1 MPRRSPIVARVCA
14 GAVIALSLAAVGCG
28 GANQSKI
35 PRPPG
40 AVEGPVKPLDV
51 RDDDF
56 AARLQGILR
65 DGSRTPARLGALV
78 GVVRRQLAHAQRR
91 FELGKSERATDSALG
106 ALYLVRVNE
115 GRGEMI
121 DETGAK
127 ALDGAIRYLSI
138 RGDEGRVHAL
148 MRMRAAALPAGSPM
162 RAELEEHMGNLTRWM
177 SDTHAGGRGAKLG
190 ADERYLVARA
200 MVDPSEEALTQAAAA
215 VEAWVAQGIEVSRA
229 FRKTGKRPERSEG
242 MEAERALETGS
253 ATLAALFIR
262 HGDAQGALARIEN
275 SEVQL
280 VTKPGLRAALGE
292 AAEGGNARAW
302 EMLAAAFAHEGG
314 ASESDEE
321 SMRLDPMLVEAGL
334 WGSVLE
340 AYRQDP
346 TSFGTAAVLSEALVR
361 FGMSEGAPAVL
372 SGALGAQPNPRT
384 VGAATRIV
392 FGAMLADADI
402 GDVDAV
408 RRTFRAAGP
417 ILAAADRPG
426 MADINPSAA
435 RLRLL
440 MASIEVRAG
449 NLAAARPLFES
460 AARAEPSVSA
470 WVQVARAARQ
480 AGDSAGA
487 IASIDKALAAPDA
500 RGGSL
505 PDVAEAHLLAF
516 ELHRDAGAAD
526 KAKAALANAL
536 TACLAARQQKGDSG
550 ARAHAETLL
559 GRVLEAYG
567 EGKAARRAHDR
578 ALSLA
583 ATDRPMLGPTVLQVV
598 ARALVRRDLDGA
610 RVALKQGLEAD
621 LDPEDRIY
629 GGLWLQLLE
638 RELRAAPDGT
648 AERALQGAGDR
659 DAWVSKLSAWAT
671 GKLTD
676 EGLGAAAQ
684 NAAQRVEAQFYTA
697 MARRAAGDPAAVER
711 LRAVSTS
718 PVIDLVEVQLARD
731 LIAPPLQVQL
741 PPNTQL
747 P

>member
-1 MPRRSPIVARVCA
+1 
-14 GAVIALSLAAVGCG
+14 
-28 GANQSKI
+28 
-35 PRPPG
+35 
-40 AVEGPVKPLDV
+40 
-51 RDDDF
+51 
-56 AARLQGILR
+56 
-65 DGSRTPARLGALV
+65 
-78 GVVRRQLAHAQRR
+78 
-91 FELGKSERATDSALG
+91 
-106 ALYLVRVNE
+106 
-115 GRGEMI
+115 
-121 DETGAK
+121 
-127 ALDGAIRYLSI
+127 
-138 RGDEGRVHAL
+138 
-148 MRMRAAALPAGSPM
+148 
-162 RAELEEHMGNLTRWM
+162 
-177 SDTHAGGRGAKLG
+177 
-190 ADERYLVARA
+190 
-200 MVDPSEEALTQAAAA
+200 
-215 VEAWVAQGIEVSRA
+215 
-229 FRKTGKRPERSEG
+229 
-242 MEAERALETGS
+242 
-253 ATLAALFIR
+253 
-262 HGDAQGALARIEN
+262 
-275 SEVQL
+275 
-280 VTKPGLRAALGE
+280 
-292 AAEGGNARAW
+292 
-302 EMLAAAFAHEGG
+302 
-314 ASESDEE
+314 
-321 SMRLDPMLVEAGL
+321 MRLDPMLVEAGL

-372 SGALGAQPNPRT
+372 AGALGAQPNARA

-417 ILAAADRPG
+417 ILTAADRPE
-426 MADINPSAA
+426 MRDINPSAA

-449 NLAAARPLFES
+449 NLAAARPLYEA

-470 WVQVARAARQ
+470 WVQVARVARQ
-480 AGDSAGA
+480 ANDRDAA
-487 IASIDKALAAPDA
+487 LASLGKALGAPDA
-500 RGGSL
+500 RGSL

-526 KAKAALANAL
+526 RAKASLADAL
-536 TACLAARQQKGDSG
+536 TACLTARGQKSDS
-550 ARAHAETLL
+550 ATRAHTETLL

-578 ALSLA
+578 ALTA
-583 ATDRPMLGPTVLQVV
+583 AASDRPVLGPTVLQVV
-598 ARALVRRDLDGA
+598 SRALVRRDLDGA

-621 LDPEDRIY
+621 LDAEDRIY

-638 RELRAAPDGT
+638 RELRASPDGT

-676 EGLGAAAQ
+676 DGLGAAAQ
-684 NAAQRVEAQFYTA
+684 NAAQRVEAEFYVA